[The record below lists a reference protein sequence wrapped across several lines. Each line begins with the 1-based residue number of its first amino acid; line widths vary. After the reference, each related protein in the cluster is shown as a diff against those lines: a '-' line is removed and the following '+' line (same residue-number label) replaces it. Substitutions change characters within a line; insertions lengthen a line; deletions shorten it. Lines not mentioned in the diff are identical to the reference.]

1 MSEYDEGESVT
12 PRDRS
17 FSANALASW
26 GAWIVPAV
34 AAFVAVP
41 ITVRG
46 LGPTE
51 YGLLALTASLTGY
64 LGLMEMGL
72 GSAILRSLSYHRA
85 LNEGRPMLGVIKFAL
100 KWFGLTGLVGGTFL
114 IVAAPWLATSVLKV
128 PHDLLPTAI
137 VVIRL
142 TGVNFFLGFVSI
154 SISVL
159 PQSFLRY
166 DISATIGVIW
176 GTLSSVGPA
185 VIVSLG
191 FGLIA
196 IVVFLIVMS
205 LLGIVVNTI
214 IAIRLFRG
222 VELSAGPTWKEIRRK
237 TLSFAG
243 ITALNSVGNTVSTQT
258 NRLVLGYAGGV
269 ATVAYYQVS
278 YTLAARVSD
287 VLTAVAQVL
296 FPTASAMFARGDL
309 QGVQRLYMRTSRL
322 FFLVNFSGSIG
333 LCVFA
338 YPLLKY
344 WVSDTY
350 AREGAVALALFAIAQ
365 ALHSMSMA
373 ASYVNLSA
381 SRPTIN
387 LVFSTMGSGIML
399 AAMYPLAVHYG
410 VSGAAAAFLLSS
422 ANVPYFLYYSQK
434 RVLQLDSWIVFRRC
448 YLPTVAGAL
457 LSAVVGY
464 FLLLPLCHGLLLTMV
479 MWVVLL
485 LISMVVSGL
494 FGAVSREDLQ
504 TARRMSLAAWRRIH
518 PARESEGE

>member
-1 MSEYDEGESVT
+1 
-12 PRDRS
+12 
-17 FSANALASW
+17 
-26 GAWIVPAV
+26 
-34 AAFVAVP
+34 VAVP

-72 GSAILRSLSYHRA
+72 SSAILRSLSYHRA
-85 LNEGRPMLGVIKFAL
+85 LNEGRPMLGVVKFAL

-114 IVAAPWLATSVLKV
+114 IVAAPWLATSVLKL
-128 PHDLLPTAI
+128 PHDLLPTAV

-142 TGVNFFLGFVSI
+142 TGVNFFLAFI
-154 SISVL
+154 SITISTI
-159 PQSFLRY
+159 PASFLRY
-166 DISATIGVIW
+166 DISATMGVIW
-176 GTLSSVGPA
+176 GTTASVGPA
-185 VIVSLG
+185 VIVTLG
-191 FGLIA
+191 YGLVA
-196 IVVFLIVMS
+196 IVGFLIVMS

-214 IAIRLFRG
+214 IAIRLFHG
-222 VELSAGPTWKEIRRK
+222 VELSAGPAWKEIRRK

-243 ITALNSVGNTVSTQT
+243 IVALNSLGNTVSTQT
-258 NRLVLGYAGGV
+258 NRLVLGYASGV
-269 ATVAYYQVS
+269 ATVSYYQVS

-287 VLTAVAQVL
+287 LLTAVARVL

-309 QGVQRLYMRTSRL
+309 LGVQRLYMRTSRL
-322 FFLVNFSGSIG
+322 FFLVNFSGSVG

-344 WVSDTY
+344 WVGDSY
-350 AREGAVALALFAIAQ
+350 AREGAAALTLFAVGQ

-387 LVFSTMGSGIML
+387 LVFSTMGSVIML
-399 AAMYPLAVHYG
+399 AAMYPLAVRYS
-410 VSGAAAAFLLSS
+410 VTGAAAAFLLSS
-422 ANVPYFLYYSQK
+422 VNVPYFLYYSQK
-434 RVLQLDSWIVFRRC
+434 RVLQLNSWTVLRRC

-457 LSAVVGY
+457 LSAAVGY
-464 FLLLPLCHGLLLTMV
+464 FLLLPLCHGLFVTMAL
-479 MWVVLL
+479 WVVLL
-485 LISMVVSGL
+485 LLSMVVSGL
-494 FGAVSREDLQ
+494 FGAVRREDLQ
-504 TARRMSLAAWRRIH
+504 TARRMGATVWHRIH